1 METIGAARRALAS
14 GKMSSRALVEA
25 ALARATDKAGEGARA
40 FTRLYAEGAAVAADA
55 ADRLGKA
62 GGTPAPLAGIPVSIK
77 DLFDVAGEVTLAGSV
92 ALDKSPPAAADAVIV
107 RRLRAAG
114 AVIVGKTNMTEFA
127 FSGLGLN
134 PHYGTPASPW
144 DRKTRRIPGGSS
156 AGAGVSVADGMALA
170 AIGTDTG
177 GSVRIPAAFNGV
189 VGFKPTARR
198 VPTSGCFPLSS
209 TLDSIGPLA
218 PSVACCALVDAVMA
232 GEEPQPLPERPLA
245 GLRLAL
251 PQRYVVDGLD
261 AAVAGAYSSALSR
274 LSAAGARLVEIPLAE
289 LEDIPRIMQKG
300 ALVTVEAFAVHRN
313 LLASQGGRYDPRVA
327 SRIRLGANAAA
338 ADYYDMLRQRAELNE
353 RVARITSNYDAVLCP
368 TIAITAPPIAP
379 LERDDD
385 LYVKTNLAV
394 LRNTTAFNFL
404 DRCALSLPIHQP
416 GSAAVGLMVVG
427 ETMADHALLAI
438 GAAMEWA
445 LRQ

>member
-1 METIGAARRALAS
+1 
-14 GKMSSRALVEA
+14 V
-25 ALARATDKAGEGARA
+25 
-40 FTRLYAEGAAVAADA
+40 AV
-55 ADRLGKA
+55 
-62 GGTPAPLAGIPVSIK
+62 K
-77 DLFDVAGEVTLAGSV
+77 DNFDTYDMPTTAGSLALIGNQPPRDAPFV
-92 ALDKSPPAAADAVIV
+92 ARP
-107 RRLRAAG
+107 RQAG

-156 AGAGVSVADGMALA
+156 SGAGVSVADGMALA

-189 VGFKPTARR
+189 TGFKPTARR
-198 VPTSGCFPLSS
+198 VPTAGCFPLSS

-218 PSVACCALVDAVMA
+218 PSVACCAVIDAVMA
-232 GEEPQPLPERPLA
+232 GVEPAPLPERAVA
-245 GLRLAL
+245 GLRLAV

-261 AAVAGAYSSALSR
+261 DKVAAAYTLALSR
-274 LSAAGARLVEIPLAE
+274 LAKAGARLVEVPLAE

-313 LLASQGGRYDPRVA
+313 LLAAEGSKYDPRVA
-327 SRIRLGANAAA
+327 NRIRLGANAAA
-338 ADYYDMLRQRAELNE
+338 ADYYDMLRQRTDLCE
-353 RVARITSNYDAVLCP
+353 RVGRITSAFDALLCP
-368 TIAITAPPIAP
+368 TVAVVAPAIAP

-385 LYVKTNLAV
+385 LYIKTNLAV

-404 DRCALSLPIHQP
+404 DRCAVSLPIHEP

-427 ETMADHALLAI
+427 ETMADQALLGI
-438 GAAMEWA
+438 AAA
-445 LRQ
+445 LEQALKR

>member
-1 METIGAARRALAS
+1 
-14 GKMSSRALVEA
+14 
-25 ALARATDKAGEGARA
+25 
-40 FTRLYAEGAAVAADA
+40 
-55 ADRLGKA
+55 
-62 GGTPAPLAGIPVSIK
+62 
-77 DLFDVAGEVTLAGSV
+77 
-92 ALDKSPPAAADAVIV
+92 
-107 RRLRAAG
+107 
-114 AVIVGKTNMTEFA
+114 
-127 FSGLGLN
+127 
-134 PHYGTPASPW
+134 
-144 DRKTRRIPGGSS
+144 
-156 AGAGVSVADGMALA
+156 
-170 AIGTDTG
+170 
-177 GSVRIPAAFNGV
+177 
-189 VGFKPTARR
+189 
-198 VPTSGCFPLSS
+198 
-209 TLDSIGPLA
+209 
-218 PSVACCALVDAVMA
+218 
-232 GEEPQPLPERPLA
+232 
-245 GLRLAL
+245 LAL

-300 ALVTVEAFAVHRN
+300 ALVTVEAFAVHRT

-394 LRNTTAFNFL
+394 LRNTTVFNFL

-427 ETMADHALLAI
+427 ETMADQALLAI
-438 GAAMEWA
+438 GAAMERA